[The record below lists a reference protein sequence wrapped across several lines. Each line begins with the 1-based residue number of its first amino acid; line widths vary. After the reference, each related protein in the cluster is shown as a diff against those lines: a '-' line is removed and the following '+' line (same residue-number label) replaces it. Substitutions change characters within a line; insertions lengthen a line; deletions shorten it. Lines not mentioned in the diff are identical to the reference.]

1 MRIESFIL
9 GELGQASERA
19 VPDLDDTNLRVPA
32 TLVPTVE
39 CPRAVDLGTD
49 TTLRS
54 SAMRTMVSRV
64 LNGADSIQPFVTL
77 TKGIWRINLE
87 QNYSSNYQSTGATDG
102 DGFLRMTLDGSF
114 TIELAGFYAHT
125 SPGSQVRSTTWVLN
139 VRGNLVIDQF
149 LRGNGVGQ
157 EHRLYTVLLASKML

>member
-1 MRIESFIL
+1 MKVESFIL
-9 GELGQASERA
+9 GELGQAVERA
-19 VPDLDDTNLRVPA
+19 IPELDDTQLSVPNVLLPLLE
-32 TLVPTVE
+32 T
-39 CPRAVDLGTD
+39 PRAVDLGTD

-54 SAMRTMVSRV
+54 SGMRTMLSRV

-77 TKGIWRINLE
+77 TKGIWRLNIE
-87 QNYSSNYQSTGATDG
+87 QAYSSNYQSTGNNDG
-102 DGFLRMTLDGSF
+102 DGFLRMQLDGSF
-114 TIELAGFYAHT
+114 TIECAGFYAHT

-157 EHRLYTVLLASKML
+157 EHRLYTVLLANKML

>member
-1 MRIESFIL
+1 MKVESFIL
-9 GELGQASERA
+9 GEIGQAAERA
-19 VPDLDDTNLRVPA
+19 QPDLDDTNLVIPNV
-32 TLVPTVE
+32 LLPNVE
-39 CPRAVDLGTD
+39 APRAVDLGTD

-54 SAMRTMVSRV
+54 SGMRALLSRV
-64 LNGADSIQPFVTL
+64 VNGADSIQPFVTL
-77 TKGIWRINLE
+77 TKGLWRVNID
-87 QNYSSNYQSTGATDG
+87 QTYSSNYQSTGANDG

-125 SPGSQVRSTTWVLN
+125 SPGSQVRSTTWMLN

-149 LRGNGVGQ
+149 LRTNGVGQ

>member
-1 MRIESFIL
+1 MNVESFIL
-9 GELGQASERA
+9 GELGQAAERA
-19 VPDLDDTNLRVPA
+19 IPELDDTNLRVPN

-39 CPRAVDLGTD
+39 APRAVDLGTD
-49 TTLRS
+49 VILRS
-54 SAMRTMVSRV
+54 SAMRAIVSRV
-64 LNGADSIQPFVTL
+64 LNGVDSIQPFVTL

-87 QNYSSNYQSTGATDG
+87 QSYSSNYQSTGATDG

-125 SPGSQVRSTTWVLN
+125 SPGSQVRSTTWTLN

-149 LRGNGVGQ
+149 LRGNTVGQ